1 MRHTCQLLRF
11 NSAAVGHFFRVRG
24 AALVRL
30 ALIGVIVCADYAPRP
45 AQAQSLCDSCE
56 LQVGLGGTYHFW
68 ASTGS
73 LVLPV
78 SVTWDENRYEFRV
91 FRFTT
96 QQLLRLPGT
105 GEARQLA
112 NPYWGT
118 SLSRRWQLF
127 DVGPVQGF
135 CGFGLALRTES
146 DVLSAS
152 RWDFASQVGFRF
164 RMIGDRAL
172 DEVAM
177 RHWSNGG
184 IQLPNHGQDFATVTI
199 RIESKLFGIGAADQI
214 PIDPSLNNRLLIAN
228 NVGAEESSL
237 P

>member
-1 MRHTCQLLRF
+1 
-11 NSAAVGHFFRVRG
+11 
-24 AALVRL
+24 
-30 ALIGVIVCADYAPRP
+30 VCADYAPRP

-78 SVTWDENRYEFRV
+78 SVTWDENRYEFGA

-96 QQLLRLPGT
+96 QQLLRIPGT

-112 NPYWGT
+112 HPYWGA
-118 SLSRRWQLF
+118 SLSRRWHLF
-127 DVGPVQGF
+127 EVGPVQGY

-152 RWDFASQVGFRF
+152 KWDFASQVGFRF
-164 RMIGDRAL
+164 HLIGDRAL
-172 DEVAM
+172 GEVTM

-184 IQLPNHGQDFATVTI
+184 IQLPNHGEDFATVTI
-199 RIESKLFGIGAADQI
+199 RIRSRLFGIREADQI
-214 PIDPSLNNRLLIAN
+214 PIDPSLDVDRLLIAN
-228 NVGAEESSL
+228 NGGTEEPSL